1 MTFKPLLAY
10 TVKDADALR
19 FPVLVSPKLDGI
31 RCVIHNDQ
39 PVSRTLKL
47 IPNRFIQAELGFYP
61 PFDGELMVG
70 DPLDPAAFNKS
81 TSGIMSRDGEPDFT
95 YWVFDWID
103 PHDLHLPFTERL
115 AIAKSRL
122 SLEERWPWARLVP
135 HTQADDPEELLRL
148 EAYYVGLGYEGVM
161 VRAPWGTYKFGR
173 STEGQGLLG
182 KVKRFEDTEG
192 EIVGFE
198 ELMHNENEATINNLG
213 YQERSTAQ
221 AGQVPGNTLG
231 ALRVSHP
238 DFEETF
244 GVGTGFT
251 ADERFTLWQ
260 IRDTLKG
267 QSVKFKHQPAG
278 AKDRP
283 RFPSYLGL
291 RKD

>member
-1 MTFKPLLAY
+1 MSTFKPLLAY
-10 TVKDADALR
+10 TVKNPDALQ
-19 FPVLVSPKLDGI
+19 FPVLASPKLDGI

-39 PVSRTLKL
+39 PVSRTLKP
-47 IPNRFIQAELGFYP
+47 IPNRFIQRELGFYP

-81 TSGIMSRDGEPDFT
+81 TSGIMSHDGEPDFT
-95 YWVFDWID
+95 YWVFDYVEAGFW
-103 PHDLHLPFTERL
+103 HMSFETRL
-115 AIAKSRL
+115 MMAK
-122 SLEERWPWARLVP
+122 ETIKHWPRAKLVP
-135 HTQADDPEELLRL
+135 HTKANNTEELMHL
-148 EAYYVGLGYEGVM
+148 EAHYVGLGYEGVM
-161 VRAPWGTYKFGR
+161 VRVPWGTYKFGR
-173 STEGQGLLG
+173 STESQGLLG

-192 EIVGFE
+192 TIVGYE
-198 ELMHNENEATINNLG
+198 ELMRNENEATINKLG

-221 AGQVPGNTLG
+221 AGQIPGGTLG
-231 ALRVSHP
+231 ALIVSHP
-238 DFEETF
+238 DWEDTF
-244 GVGTGFT
+244 GIGTGFT

>member
-10 TVKDADALR
+10 TVKDAEALR
-19 FPVLVSPKLDGI
+19 YPVLVSPKLDGI

-39 PVSRTLKL
+39 PVSRTLKP
-47 IPNRFIQAELGFYP
+47 IPNQFIQSELGFYP

-95 YWVFDWID
+95 YWVFDYVEAAFW
-103 PHDLHLPFTERL
+103 HMSFETRL
-115 AIAKSRL
+115 MMAK
-122 SLEERWPWARLVP
+122 ETIKHWPRAKLVP
-135 HTQADDPEELLRL
+135 HTQADNAEELMRL
-148 EAYYVGLGYEGVM
+148 EAHYVGLGYEGVM
-161 VRAPWGTYKFGR
+161 VRVPWGTYKFGR
-173 STEGQGLLG
+173 STESQGLLG

-192 EIVGFE
+192 TIVGYE
-198 ELMHNENEATINNLG
+198 ELMRNENEATINNLG

-221 AGQVPGNTLG
+221 AGQIPGGTLG
-231 ALRVSHP
+231 ALVVSHP
-238 DFEETF
+238 DWEDTF
-244 GVGTGFT
+244 GIGTGFT

-260 IRDTLKG
+260 IRDTLTG

>member
-10 TVKDADALR
+10 TVKDAEALR

-39 PVSRTLKL
+39 PVSRTLKP
-47 IPNRFIQAELGFYP
+47 IPNQFIQSELGFYP

-95 YWVFDWID
+95 YWVFDYVEAAFW
-103 PHDLHLPFTERL
+103 HMSFETRL
-115 AIAKSRL
+115 MMAK
-122 SLEERWPWARLVP
+122 ETIKHWPRAKLVP
-135 HTQADDPEELLRL
+135 HTKANNTEELMHL
-148 EAYYVGLGYEGVM
+148 EAHYVGLGYEGVM
-161 VRAPWGTYKFGR
+161 VRVPWGTYKFGR
-173 STEGQGLLG
+173 STESQGLLG

-192 EIVGFE
+192 TIVGYE
-198 ELMHNENEATINNLG
+198 ELMRNENEATINNLG

-221 AGQVPGNTLG
+221 AGQIPGGTLG
-231 ALRVSHP
+231 ALIVSHP
-238 DFEETF
+238 DWEDTF
-244 GVGTGFT
+244 GIGTGFT

-260 IRDTLKG
+260 IRGTLINQK
-267 QSVKFKHQPAG
+267 VRFKHQPAG

>member
-1 MTFKPLLAY
+1 MSTFKPLLAY
-10 TVKDADALR
+10 TVKNPDALR

-39 PVSRTLKL
+39 PVSRTLKP
-47 IPNRFIQAELGFYP
+47 IPNRFIQSELGFYP

-81 TSGIMSRDGEPDFT
+81 TSGIMSHDGEPDFT
-95 YWVFDWID
+95 YWVFDYVEAGF
-103 PHDLHLPFTERL
+103 LHMSFETRL
-115 AIAKSRL
+115 LMAQETIKH
-122 SLEERWPWARLVP
+122 WPRARLVP
-135 HTQADDPEELLRL
+135 HTKVHNATELMRL
-148 EAYYVGLGYEGVM
+148 EAHYVGLGYEGVM
-161 VRAPWGTYKFGR
+161 VRIPWGTYKFGR
-173 STEGQGLLG
+173 STESQGLLG

-192 EIVGFE
+192 TIVGYE
-198 ELMHNENEATINNLG
+198 ELMHNENEATVNNLG

-221 AGQVPGNTLG
+221 AGQIPGGTLG
-231 ALRVSHP
+231 ALIVSHP
-238 DFEETF
+238 DWEDTF
-244 GVGTGFT
+244 GIGTGFT

>member
-10 TVKDADALR
+10 TVKDAEALCY
-19 FPVLVSPKLDGI
+19 PVLVSPKLDGI

-39 PVSRTLKL
+39 PVSRTLKP
-47 IPNRFIQAELGFYP
+47 IPNRFIQSELGFYP

-70 DPLDPAAFNKS
+70 DPRDPAAFNKS

-95 YWVFDWID
+95 YWVFDYVEAGF
-103 PHDLHLPFTERL
+103 LHMSFETRL
-115 AIAKSRL
+115 LMAQETIKH
-122 SLEERWPWARLVP
+122 WPRARLVP
-135 HTQADDPEELLRL
+135 HTKVHNATELMRL
-148 EAYYVGLGYEGVM
+148 EAHYVGLGYEGVM
-161 VRAPWGTYKFGR
+161 VRVPWGTYKFGR
-173 STEGQGLLG
+173 STESQGLLG

-192 EIVGFE
+192 TIVGYE
-198 ELMHNENEATINNLG
+198 ELMHNENEATVNNLG

-238 DFEETF
+238 DFDETF
-244 GVGTGFT
+244 GIGTGFT

-260 IRDTLKG
+260 IRDTLTG

>member
-1 MTFKPLLAY
+1 MSTFKPLLAY
-10 TVKDADALR
+10 TVKNPDALR

-39 PVSRTLKL
+39 PVSRTLKP
-47 IPNRFIQAELGFYP
+47 IPNRFIQSELGFYP

-81 TSGIMSRDGEPDFT
+81 TSGIMSHDGEPDFT
-95 YWVFDWID
+95 YWVFDYVEAAF
-103 PHDLHLPFTERL
+103 LHMSFETRL
-115 AIAKSRL
+115 MMAK
-122 SLEERWPWARLVP
+122 ETIKHWPRAKLVP
-135 HTQADDPEELLRL
+135 HIKANNAEELMSL
-148 EAYYVGLGYEGVM
+148 EAHYVGLGYEGVM
-161 VRAPWGTYKFGR
+161 VRVPWGTYKFGR
-173 STEGQGLLG
+173 STESQGLLG

-192 EIVGFE
+192 TIVGYE
-198 ELMHNENEATINNLG
+198 ELMHNENEATVNNLG

-238 DFEETF
+238 DFDETF
-244 GVGTGFT
+244 GIGTGFT

>member
-10 TVKDADALR
+10 TVKDAEALR
-19 FPVLVSPKLDGI
+19 YPVLVSPKLDGI
-31 RCVIHNDQ
+31 RCVIHNNQ
-39 PVSRTLKL
+39 PVSRTLKP
-47 IPNRFIQAELGFYP
+47 IPNRFIQRELGFYP

-81 TSGIMSRDGEPDFT
+81 TSGIMSHDGEPDFT
-95 YWVFDWID
+95 YWVFDYVEAAFW
-103 PHDLHLPFTERL
+103 HMSFETRL
-115 AIAKSRL
+115 MMAK
-122 SLEERWPWARLVP
+122 ETIKHWPRAKLVP
-135 HTQADDPEELLRL
+135 HTQADNAEELMCL

-161 VRAPWGTYKFGR
+161 VRAPWGAYKFGR
-173 STEGQGLLG
+173 STESQGLLG

-251 ADERFTLWQ
+251 ADERFILWQ

-278 AKDRP
+278 AKDKP

>member
-1 MTFKPLLAY
+1 MSTFKPLLAY
-10 TVKDADALR
+10 TVKDAEALR
-19 FPVLVSPKLDGI
+19 YPVLVSPKLDGI

-39 PVSRTLKL
+39 PVSRTLKP
-47 IPNRFIQAELGFYP
+47 IPNRFIQRELGFYP

-95 YWVFDWID
+95 YWVFDYVEAAFW
-103 PHDLHLPFTERL
+103 HLSFETRL
-115 AIAKSRL
+115 MMAK
-122 SLEERWPWARLVP
+122 ETIKHWPRAKLVP
-135 HTQADDPEELLRL
+135 HTQADNAEELMRL
-148 EAYYVGLGYEGVM
+148 EAHYVGLGYEGVM
-161 VRAPWGTYKFGR
+161 VRVPWGAYKFGR
-173 STEGQGLLG
+173 STESQGLLG

-192 EIVGFE
+192 TIVGYE

-231 ALRVSHP
+231 ALIVSHP
-238 DFEETF
+238 DWEDTF
-244 GVGTGFT
+244 GIGTGFT
-251 ADERFTLWQ
+251 ADERFTLWS

>member
-1 MTFKPLLAY
+1 MSTFKPLLAY
-10 TVKDADALR
+10 TVKNPDALR

-39 PVSRTLKL
+39 PVSRTLKP
-47 IPNRFIQAELGFYP
+47 IPNRFIQSELGFYP

-81 TSGIMSRDGEPDFT
+81 TSGIMSHDGEPGFT
-95 YWVFDWID
+95 YWVFDYVEAAF
-103 PHDLHLPFTERL
+103 LHMSFETRL
-115 AIAKSRL
+115 MMAK
-122 SLEERWPWARLVP
+122 ETIKHWPRAKLVP
-135 HTQADDPEELLRL
+135 HTKADNAEELMHL
-148 EAYYVGLGYEGVM
+148 EAHYVGLGYEGVM
-161 VRAPWGTYKFGR
+161 VRVPWGTYKFGR
-173 STEGQGLLG
+173 STESQGLLG

-192 EIVGFE
+192 TIVGYE
-198 ELMHNENEATINNLG
+198 ELMRNENEATINNLG

-221 AGQVPGNTLG
+221 AGQIPGGTLG
-231 ALRVSHP
+231 ALIVSHP
-238 DFEETF
+238 GWEDTF
-244 GVGTGFT
+244 GIGTGFT

-260 IRDTLKG
+260 IRDTLTG

>member
-10 TVKDADALR
+10 TVKDAEALR

-39 PVSRTLKL
+39 PVSRTLKP

-95 YWVFDWID
+95 YWVFDYVEAGF
-103 PHDLHLPFTERL
+103 LHMSFETRL
-115 AIAKSRL
+115 MMAK
-122 SLEERWPWARLVP
+122 ETIKHWPRATLVP
-135 HTQADDPEELLRL
+135 HTKVHNATELMRL
-148 EAYYVGLGYEGVM
+148 EAHYVGHGYEGVM
-161 VRAPWGTYKFGR
+161 VRVPWGTYKFGR
-173 STEGQGLLG
+173 STESQGLLG

-192 EIVGFE
+192 TIVGYE
-198 ELMHNENEATINNLG
+198 ELMHNENEATVNNLG

-238 DFEETF
+238 DFDETF
-244 GVGTGFT
+244 GIGTGFT

-260 IRDTLKG
+260 IRDTLPG

>member
-1 MTFKPLLAY
+1 MSTFKPLLAY
-10 TVKDADALR
+10 TVKNPEALR

-39 PVSRTLKL
+39 PVSRTLKP
-47 IPNRFIQAELGFYP
+47 IPNRFIQSELGFYP

-81 TSGIMSRDGEPDFT
+81 TSGIMSHDGEPDFT
-95 YWVFDWID
+95 YWVFDYVEAAFW
-103 PHDLHLPFTERL
+103 HMSFETRL
-115 AIAKSRL
+115 MMAK
-122 SLEERWPWARLVP
+122 ETIKHWPRAKLVP
-135 HTQADDPEELLRL
+135 HTQADNAEELMRL
-148 EAYYVGLGYEGVM
+148 EAHYVGLGYEGVM
-161 VRAPWGTYKFGR
+161 VRVPWGTYKFGR
-173 STEGQGLLG
+173 STESQGLLG

-192 EIVGFE
+192 TIVGYE
-198 ELMHNENEATINNLG
+198 ELMRNENEATINNLG

-221 AGQVPGNTLG
+221 AGQIPGGTLG
-231 ALRVSHP
+231 ALIVSHP
-238 DFEETF
+238 DWEDTF
-244 GVGTGFT
+244 GIGTGFT

-260 IRDTLKG
+260 IRGTLKG

>member
-1 MTFKPLLAY
+1 MSTFKPLLAY
-10 TVKDADALR
+10 TVKNPEALR

-39 PVSRTLKL
+39 PVSRTLKP
-47 IPNRFIQAELGFYP
+47 IPNLFIQRELGFYP

-81 TSGIMSRDGEPDFT
+81 TSGIMSHDGEPDFT
-95 YWVFDWID
+95 YWVFDYVEAAFQ
-103 PHDLHLPFTERL
+103 HMSFETRL
-115 AIAKSRL
+115 LMAK
-122 SLEERWPWARLVP
+122 EIIQHWPRAKLVP
-135 HTQADDPEELLRL
+135 HTQADNVEELMRL
-148 EAYYVGLGYEGVM
+148 EAHYVGLGYEGVM
-161 VRAPWGTYKFGR
+161 VRDPRGTYKFGR
-173 STEGQGLLG
+173 STENQGLLG

-192 EIVGFE
+192 IIVGYE

-231 ALRVSHP
+231 ALIVSHP
-238 DFEETF
+238 DWEDTF
-244 GVGTGFT
+244 GIGTGFT

-267 QSVKFKHQPAG
+267 QSVKFKYQPAG

>member
-1 MTFKPLLAY
+1 MSTFKPLLAY
-10 TVKDADALR
+10 TVKNPDALR

-39 PVSRTLKL
+39 PVSRTLKP
-47 IPNRFIQAELGFYP
+47 IPNRFIQSELGFYP

-81 TSGIMSRDGEPDFT
+81 TSGIMSHDGEPDFT
-95 YWVFDWID
+95 YWVFDYVEAAFR
-103 PHDLHLPFTERL
+103 HMSFETRL
-115 AIAKSRL
+115 MMAK
-122 SLEERWPWARLVP
+122 ETIKHWPRAKLVP
-135 HTQADDPEELLRL
+135 HTQADNAEELMRL
-148 EAYYVGLGYEGVM
+148 EAHYVGLGYEGVM
-161 VRAPWGTYKFGR
+161 VRVPWGTYKFGR
-173 STEGQGLLG
+173 STESQGLLG

-192 EIVGFE
+192 TIVGYE
-198 ELMHNENEATINNLG
+198 ELMRNENEATINNLG

-221 AGQVPGNTLG
+221 AGQIPGGTLG
-231 ALRVSHP
+231 ALIVSHP
-238 DFEETF
+238 DWEDTF
-244 GVGTGFT
+244 GIGTGFT

>member
-10 TVKDADALR
+10 TVKDAEILHY
-19 FPVLVSPKLDGI
+19 PVLVSPKLDGI
-31 RCVIHNDQ
+31 RCVIYNDQ
-39 PVSRTLKL
+39 PVSRTLKS
-47 IPNRFIQAELGFYP
+47 IPNQFIQAKLGFYP

-81 TSGIMSRDGEPDFT
+81 TSGIMSHDGEPAFT

-103 PHDLHLPFTERL
+103 PSHTNWPFEKRL
-115 AIAKSRL
+115 RMAESVIKTNK
-122 SLEERWPWARLVP
+122 WPWVRLVP
-135 HTQADDPEELLRL
+135 HTQADNAEELLRL

-161 VRAPWGTYKFGR
+161 VRAPWGTYKYGR
-173 STEGQGLLG
+173 STESQGLLG

-198 ELMHNENEATINNLG
+198 ELMHNENEAAINNLG

-244 GVGTGFT
+244 GIGTGFT

-260 IRDTLKG
+260 IRDRLTG
-267 QSVKFKHQPAG
+267 QNVKFKHQPAG

>member
-1 MTFKPLLAY
+1 MSTFKHLLAY
-10 TVKDADALR
+10 TVKNPDALR

-39 PVSRTLKL
+39 PVSRTLKP
-47 IPNRFIQAELGFYP
+47 IPNRFIQSELGFYP

-95 YWVFDWID
+95 YWVFDYVEAAFW
-103 PHDLHLPFTERL
+103 HLSFETRL
-115 AIAKSRL
+115 MMAK
-122 SLEERWPWARLVP
+122 ETIKHWPRAKLVP
-135 HTQADDPEELLRL
+135 HTQADNAEELMRL
-148 EAYYVGLGYEGVM
+148 EAHYVGLGYEGVM
-161 VRAPWGTYKFGR
+161 VRVPWGTYKFGR
-173 STEGQGLLG
+173 STESQGLLG

-192 EIVGFE
+192 TIVGYE

-231 ALRVSHP
+231 ALIVSHP
-238 DFEETF
+238 DWEDTF
-244 GVGTGFT
+244 GIGTGFT

-260 IRDTLKG
+260 IRGTLVNQK
-267 QSVKFKHQPAG
+267 VRFKHQPSG
-278 AKDRP
+278 AKDKP
-283 RFPSYLGL
+283 RFPVYLGL
-291 RKD
+291 RYD